1 VTKYVNLS
9 TLGAG
14 ETADPNQATADL
26 VVVGG
31 DFAGGAAA
39 GDTMTGAAPTIA
51 DAAVPFAD
59 LTAAATAYNTLLA
72 ALRDRGV
79 LASA

>member
-1 VTKYVNLS
+1 MTSKYVNLS
-9 TLGAG
+9 TLAEG
-14 ETADPNQATADL
+14 ETANPNQATADL

-39 GDTMTGAAPTIA
+39 GDTMTGT
-51 DAAVPFAD
+51 
-59 LTAAATAYNTLLA
+59 ATAQADSTATDVAGLLA
-72 ALRDRGV
+72 DFNALLALLRARGV